1 MEGTAIELGL
11 QETAIALP
19 AHVHTCA
26 IIVPILQMEK
36 SMLHGKDRAKF
47 LYPVWPD
54 CKASVLCAKPCC
66 LLMERIAN
74 GGISDGAT
82 VLWEEVLDRWFP
94 IGPLPQASRA
104 EGCWCRRSSPPSVLL
119 CVGCRQ
125 VPSGLLTIPRQPFG
139 LAWVTCMSSASQQ
152 PCGGVSQGRDCLCP
166 RCLAVPK
173 EAGLQ
178 RGVANQS
185 SFLCPNSSTP
195 GVFCRGPNWDEWC
208 RAGHTG
214 QARPHCCSLVELP
227 LTSGRRLPCLHGDQT
242 VSAALG

>member
-1 MEGTAIELGL
+1 
-11 QETAIALP
+11 
-19 AHVHTCA
+19 
-26 IIVPILQMEK
+26 
-36 SMLHGKDRAKF
+36 MLNGRDGARL
-47 LYPVWPD
+47 LYPGW
-54 CKASVLCAKPCC
+54 AGLTAKPVFCVLSPRC

-74 GGISDGAT
+74 GGISVVAT

-94 IGPLPQASRA
+94 IGPLPQASGA
-104 EGCWCRRSSPPSVLL
+104 EGCWCRKNSSPSVLL

-166 RCLAVPK
+166 RCLAVPR
-173 EAGLQ
+173 EAGPQ
-178 RGVANQS
+178 RSVASPSHQT
-185 SFLCPNSSTP
+185 SFLCPNSGTP
-195 GVFCRGPNWDEWC
+195 GVFCRGPSWDEWC
-208 RAGHTG
+208 GAGHTG